1 VGLFVRKVRTASGAT
16 AVQIAHTR
24 RGVQSIV
31 EHIGSAHDDAQLA
44 ALVQTAKDK
53 IHAGQQSFD
62 LDALTPGPSV
72 TAAPTV
78 VGSTSRV
85 LWAVLEDAYAR
96 LGFDTVDDDVFRQL
110 VLARVVEPTS
120 KADTI
125 RVLDELGIPAPSL
138 RTIWRTL
145 GRCVEHDWRDKVSR
159 AAYAHATK
167 ASGLSLVLYDVTT
180 LYFEAEDE
188 DELRKVGMSKERR
201 VDPQIVVGLL
211 VTRGWVSVR
220 GACIHREHR
229 RDRHADPRVAFLPG
243 PARGR

>member
-44 ALVQTAKDK
+44 ALVQVAEDK

-78 VGSTSRV
+78 AGSTSRV

-96 LGFDTVDDDVFRQL
+96 LGFDTVGDDVFRQL

-125 RVLDELGIPAPSL
+125 RVLDELGILAPSL
-138 RTIWRTL
+138 RTIWRML
-145 GRCVEHDWRDKVSR
+145 VRSIEQDWRDTVSR
-159 AAYAHATK
+159 AAHAHATK
-167 ASGLSLVLYDVTT
+167 AGGLCRWRCRT
-180 LYFEAEDE
+180 
-188 DELRKVGMSKERR
+188 
-201 VDPQIVVGLL
+201 
-211 VTRGWVSVR
+211 
-220 GACIHREHR
+220 
-229 RDRHADPRVAFLPG
+229 
-243 PARGR
+243 

>member
-1 VGLFVRKVRTASGAT
+1 MRKVRTASGAT

-44 ALVQTAKDK
+44 ALVQVAKDR
-53 IHAGQQSFD
+53 IDAGQLAFD
-62 LDALTPGPSV
+62 LDALTPGSPV

-78 VGSTSRV
+78 VGSSSRV
-85 LWAVLEDAYAR
+85 LWEVLEDAYAR
-96 LGFDTVDDDVFRQL
+96 LGFDTVDDDVFRKL

-145 GRCVEHDWRDKVSR
+145 GRCVEHDWRD
-159 AAYAHATK
+159 T
-167 ASGLSLVLYDVTT
+167 G
-180 LYFEAEDE
+180 E
-188 DELRKVGMSKERR
+188 
-201 VDPQIVVGLL
+201 
-211 VTRGWVSVR
+211 
-220 GACIHREHR
+220 
-229 RDRHADPRVAFLPG
+229 
-243 PARGR
+243 